1 MILTLKD
8 ITKSYTNSTGKVT
21 REVLKNLNL
30 SIGEGEMVAVTGPS
44 GSGKTTLLNL
54 AGALDTPDS
63 GEIIFKNFPLG
74 GKTEPELAQF
84 RNHEIGFV
92 FQMHHLMPQ
101 LTAIENILLPTL
113 ACKSNDKATEYAPEL
128 MEKLGIRDISKR
140 KHAEKAMRESEIS
153 NQKPGEL
160 SGGECQR
167 VAVARALINK
177 PSLILAD
184 EPTGSLDEQN
194 AFELVSLL
202 KNVNKMFGTAIIMV
216 THANALAQDMEEVY
230 SLKNGTLTAH

>member
-113 ACKSNDKATEYAPEL
+113 AFKSNDKATEYAPEL
-128 MEKLGIRDISKR
+128 MEKLGISD
-140 KHAEKAMRESEIS
+140 IS

-194 AFELVSLL
+194 ARELVSLL

-216 THANALAQDMEEVY
+216 THANALAQDMEKVY